1 MMEAGSTDGRGEPPS
16 YDMLEQYAKK
26 KKREVEE
33 LKKALRK
40 KKKNERKVKEE
51 IETSKLKMYDQAK
64 LIKNLT
70 DTNSELTDQLVG
82 VRAEQEASEAAN
94 ERLRN
99 EMAQLSLSLAL
110 ASDDV
115 DDDDEGEDEGEDDA
129 AAEAKA
135 KEEEEEEAKAKA
147 EKEEE
152 EDHKVSSIISGG
164 HVTCLTLFPASN
176 SHPFVQAD
184 GGSEARHLPQLS
196 QAWRTAGHA
205 IIGRK
210 VSVPMEDN
218 DGKPLKAQKGT
229 VVAWV
234 SKEDRYVAADKD
246 NGDDMTQYETVFRV
260 QYGTSEFDEFNEQEM
275 EGVLEFEKDA
285 AKKKSKKRSSDNATT
300 PVSTPSRTDR
310 SLQPPLKRVSVR
322 NVNNLQI
329 DDLKSALRDRDL
341 DVGGDMG
348 AMKKRLLNYLK
359 NEK

>member
-1 MMEAGSTDGRGEPPS
+1 MMEGAGSTDGRGEPPS
-16 YDMLEQYAKK
+16 YEELHRYAKK

-33 LKKALRK
+33 LKEALKKRK
-40 KKKNERKVKEE
+40 KKERKVKEE
-51 IETSKLKMYDQAK
+51 VETSKLKLYDQAK

-110 ASDDV
+110 PSDY
-115 DDDDEGEDEGEDDA
+115 DDDDDDGEGEDEANKTDHPSDVAVPDA
-129 AAEAKA
+129 D
-135 KEEEEEEAKAKA
+135 EEEEEEG
-147 EKEEE
+147 EK
-152 EDHKVSSIISGG
+152 EDHK
-164 HVTCLTLFPASN
+164 
-176 SHPFVQAD
+176 AD

-205 IIGRK
+205 FIGRK

-218 DGKPLKAQKGT
+218 DGKPLKPQKGT

-246 NGDDMTQYETVFRV
+246 KGDDMTQYETVFRV

>member
-1 MMEAGSTDGRGEPPS
+1 MEGAGSTDGRGEPPS
-16 YDMLEQYAKK
+16 YEELHRYAKK

-33 LKKALRK
+33 LKEALKKRK
-40 KKKNERKVKEE
+40 KKERKAKEE
-51 IETSKLKMYDQAK
+51 VETSKLKLYDQAK

-110 ASDDV
+110 PSDDV
-115 DDDDEGEDEGEDDA
+115 DDDDEGEGEDEANKTVCPSDVA
-129 AAEAKA
+129 ASD
-135 KEEEEEEAKAKA
+135 EEEEG
-147 EKEEE
+147 EKE
-152 EDHKVSSIISGG
+152 DNK
-164 HVTCLTLFPASN
+164 
-176 SHPFVQAD
+176 AD

-205 IIGRK
+205 FIGRK

-218 DGKPLKAQKGT
+218 DGKPLKPQKGT

-234 SKEDRYVAADKD
+234 SKDDRYVAADKD
-246 NGDDMTQYETVFRV
+246 KGDDMTQYETVFRV

-285 AKKKSKKRSSDNATT
+285 ANKKSKKRSSDNATT

-329 DDLKSALRDRDL
+329 DDLKTALRERNL
-341 DVGGDMG
+341 DIGGDKG
-348 AMKKRLLNYLK
+348 AMQERLRNYLK
-359 NEK
+359 K